1 MDKQAENY
9 QDWNQLLTFLADK
22 SSSQIDEASLVI
34 LAGNCLPILAHK
46 AAEIYQKGQVKKIF
60 LVGGIGHATAKL
72 HRNFEKQGIF
82 LDPTLSESEMC
93 FQYLKEK
100 YRLPNE
106 AFLLETASTNSG
118 ENARNALAIL
128 RQEGELP
135 RQILLMNDPTLQRRT
150 KATFE
155 KVWQTENVKFIN
167 YVPFVPQVV
176 AIGEE
181 IQFTQPEL
189 DGQWSKEYFYALVL
203 GEMVRLKDDEN
214 GYGPN
219 GKGYMNHVEMPETV
233 WSAYRR
239 ITAQFDERFV
249 R

>member
-1 MDKQAENY
+1 MDKQIENY
-9 QDWNQLLTFLADK
+9 QDWNRLLAFLADK
-22 SSSQIDEASLVI
+22 SSNQIDGASLVI
-34 LAGNCLPILAHK
+34 LAGNCLPILADK
-46 AAEIYQKGQVKKIF
+46 AAELYQKGQVKKIF
-60 LVGGIGHATAKL
+60 LVGGIGHATGKL
-72 HRNFEKQGIF
+72 HRNFEKQGFF
-82 LDPTLSESEMC
+82 LDPMLSESEMC
-93 FQYLKEK
+93 FRYLKEK
-100 YRLPNE
+100 YRLPDE
-106 AFLLETASTNSG
+106 AFLLETLSTNSG

-128 RQEGELP
+128 RREGELP

-189 DGQWSKEYFYALVL
+189 NDQWSKEYFYALVL

-219 GKGYMNHVEMPETV
+219 GKDYMNHVEMPEV
-233 WSAYRR
+233 IWAAYRR
-239 ITAQFDERFV
+239 IKARFNEKLV